1 MLEEEL
7 LTLIETIQRRG
18 CEGQTTE
25 VKAAAKGCPEKLYD
39 TMSSFSNQDDG
50 GVFVFGLDETQH
62 FEAVGVYNAQD
73 LQKRV
78 MEQGEQMTPV
88 VRPIFTVCDRDGKV
102 FVSAEIAP
110 VDLAERPCYKTTK
123 GRLKGS
129 YKRVGEAD
137 KPMTEYEVYSYEA
150 YRKRYREDAREA
162 AGATLGFL
170 VTGDVDS
177 YIARMRSERPNLA
190 ATSEAQQLELCG
202 ITNRGQIT
210 LSALLLFGVYPQ
222 SLYPRLCIAAAR
234 IPGENKGTTDEQ
246 GNRFS
251 DSESIIG
258 TLPDMLERAMDFVRR
273 NTRIAIGINPNTGQ
287 RRETPEYPPEAVRE
301 AILNAL
307 VHRDYSRYNEDKPIR
322 LEMYDDRLEII
333 NPGGLYGKTTIE
345 QLGHTQPDTRNTL
358 LVTMMERIGKTENRY
373 SGIPTIRNLMS
384 RAGLPE
390 PRFESSKDE
399 FRVTLFN
406 KRESSTPPYI
416 PSTAPNDDRGNL
428 LAFCRTPRTRTEI
441 AAYLG
446 IASVQYAMRRYIV
459 PLIESGA
466 VRMTHP
472 ESPRSRSQRYVTVE
486 MQGRPRT

>member
-62 FEAVGVYNAQD
+62 FEAVGVYSAQD

-78 MEQGEQMTPV
+78 MEQGEQMTPI

-102 FVSAEIAP
+102 FVSAEITP
-110 VDLAERPCYKTTK
+110 VDLAERPCYKTAK

-129 YKRVGEAD
+129 YKRVGDAD

-162 AGATLGFL
+162 VGATLEFL
-170 VTGDVDS
+170 VREEVNS
-177 YIARMRSERPNLA
+177 YMAHMRSERPNLA
-190 ATSEAQQLELCG
+190 ATGESQQLELCG
-202 ITNRGQIT
+202 ITNKGRIT

-222 SLYPRLCIAAAR
+222 ALYPRLCIAAAR
-234 IPGENKGTTDEQ
+234 IPGEIKGTTDEQ

-258 TLPDMLERAMDFVRR
+258 TVPDMLERAMDFVRR
-273 NTRIAIGINPNTGQ
+273 NMRIAIGINPNTGQ
-287 RRETPEYPPEAVRE
+287 RQETPEYPPVAVRE

-307 VHRDYSRYNEDKPIR
+307 MHRDYSRYNEDKPIL
-322 LEMYDDRLEII
+322 LEMYDDRLEVI
-333 NPGGLYGKTTIE
+333 NPGGLYGRTTIE

-358 LVTMMERIGKTENRY
+358 LVTMMERLGKAENRY
-373 SGIPTIRNLMS
+373 SGIPTIRRLLTQS
-384 RAGLPE
+384 RLPN
-390 PRFESSKDE
+390 PKFEDNYDE

-406 KRESSTPPYI
+406 KRESSAHSYI
-416 PSTAPNDDRGNL
+416 STANTNDVEAKL
-428 LAFCRTPRTRTEI
+428 LAFCCTPRSRDEI

-446 IASVQYAMRRYIV
+446 IASVQYAMRRYIL
-459 PLIESGA
+459 PLIESGS
-466 VRMTHP
+466 VRMTLP
-472 ESPRSRSQRYVTVE
+472 ENPRSRSQRYVTVE